1 MKQWLNDLIYI
12 IIGLTISQLS
22 ICYGYEWETMRQ
34 EMVQEIVE
42 EVKETSYFIG
52 KSSLY
57 DTVMKAIATV
67 PRHKFVPVSEQPWSY
82 DNRPLPIGY
91 GQTISQPYIVALM
104 TDLLEPDKDDVM
116 LEVGTG
122 SGYQAAVLA
131 SLVKQV
137 YTIEI
142 IEELATISS
151 ERLAKLGYE
160 NIATKFADGYYGW
173 PEYAPFDGIIVT
185 AAAGQIPPP
194 LVKQLKVGGKMII
207 PVGDQ
212 FFTQHLI
219 LIEKITDKQIT
230 TRQVLPVRFVPLT
243 GKH

>member
-1 MKQWLNDLIYI
+1 MKHLLNDI
-12 IIGLTISQLS
+12 IFIIVGLTINQLS
-22 ICYGYEWETMRQ
+22 ICYGEDWKTMRK
-34 EMVQEIVE
+34 EMVQEIAE

-67 PRHKFVPVSEQPWSY
+67 PRHEFVPVSEQPWSY

-104 TDLLEPDKDDVM
+104 TDLLEPDSNDII
-116 LEVGTG
+116 LEIGTG

-142 IEELATISS
+142 VEELAKISS
-151 ERLAKLGYE
+151 ERLAKLGYD
-160 NIATKFADGYYGW
+160 NVMTKLGDGYYGW
-173 PEYAPFDGIIVT
+173 PEHAPFDGIIVT

-194 LVKQLKVGGKMII
+194 LIKQLKIGGKMII

-219 LIEKITDKQIT
+219 LIEKTSDNQVI

>member
-1 MKQWLNDLIYI
+1 MKRWLKDLIYI
-12 IIGLTISQLS
+12 IWGLS
-22 ICYGYEWETMRQ
+22 ITQFSISYGDQWETMRQ
-34 EMVQEIVE
+34 EMVQEIAE

-57 DTVMKAIATV
+57 ETVMQAIATV
-67 PRHKFVPVSEQPWSY
+67 PRHQFVPISQQPASY

-104 TDLLEPDKDDVM
+104 TDLLEPNSNDII
-116 LEVGTG
+116 LEIGTG

-131 SLVKQV
+131 SVVKQV

-142 IEELATISS
+142 IEELAKIST
-151 ERLAKLGYE
+151 ERLTKLGYD
-160 NIATKFADGYYGW
+160 NVTTKLADGYYGW
-173 PEYAPFDGIIVT
+173 SEYAPFDGIIVT

-194 LVKQLKVGGKMII
+194 LIKQLKIGGKMII
-207 PVGDQ
+207 PVGDR

-219 LIEKITDKQIT
+219 LIEKISENKII

-243 GKH
+243 GEH